1 MWQHVVVASII
12 ACLTAGC
19 APTPPPNYTPPVW
32 TTPAWK
38 AEQAVREQQSNELMK
53 KWIGCETDKTRE
65 LALSDLPARVAVAR
79 AITSCHEA
87 REDWVQRQVSPGV
100 SREMAESV
108 ASGAEDNLVG
118 MLRDYVLDIRAA
130 HAAKKPNTAQ

>member
-1 MWQHVVVASII
+1 MWQHVVLAPII
-12 ACLTAGC
+12 AGLLVGC
-19 APTPPPNYTPPVW
+19 APTPPPEYTPPVW

-38 AEQAVREQQSNELMK
+38 AEKAAREQESNELMK

-65 LALSDLPARVAVAR
+65 LALSDLPALVAVAQ
-79 AITSCHEA
+79 AIASCHEA
-87 REDWVQRQVSPGV
+87 REGWVQRQISPGV

-108 ASGAEDNLVG
+108 ASGAEDNLVS

-130 HAAKKPNTAQ
+130 RAAKKLNTAQ